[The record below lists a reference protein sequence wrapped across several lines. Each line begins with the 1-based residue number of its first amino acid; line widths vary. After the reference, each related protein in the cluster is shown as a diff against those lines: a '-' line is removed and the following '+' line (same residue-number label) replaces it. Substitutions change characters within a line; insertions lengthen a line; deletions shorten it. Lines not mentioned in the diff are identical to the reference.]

1 MPKAKKQ
8 APFWKA
14 ECSLIDRFN
23 DDRELLLYFKLRCLA
38 DREGR
43 ILMDN
48 DTLAARIKWP
58 LSHLVSALAGLME
71 PDPQSRCQI
80 AGGACVA
87 FIDDERSQAGI
98 WIPAVSRHRKRNA
111 DTEKRRQQK
120 AEWMRK
126 NRPSRAK
133 NPEAPQRGPKKLGWT
148 GVDSGGHGV
157 DSGGLPLPGKGGL
170 GWTRVDS
177 GGPKVVCD
185 RDRDIRVKKKSSS
198 HSPTANGNRL
208 PKRNGVVDSE
218 WLARLA
224 NDAAYSGIPVAREFG
239 KMANWCK
246 VNHKLPTRSR
256 FVNWL
261 NRIEVIDNGAAVAPD
276 PLEDEGGW
284 EGGYREAA
292 LAEFGADAVLPSH
305 FSDLGGDLQ
314 RRVMER
320 RKKMRGEKNGR

>member
-98 WIPAVSRHRKRNA
+98 WIPAVSRHLKRNA
-111 DTEKRRQQK
+111 DTEKRR
-120 AEWMRK
+120 AYRRAWMK
-126 NRPSRAK
+126 QNRPSRAK
-133 NPEAPQRGPKKLGWT
+133 NPETPQRGPKKLGWT
-148 GVDSGGHGV
+148 GVNSGEHGV
-157 DSGGLPLPGKGGL
+157 NSGELPLPGRGEL
-170 GWTRVDS
+170 GWTGVNS
-177 GGPKVVCD
+177 GEQKVNCD
-185 RDRDIRVKKKSSS
+185 RDRDIRDIKKKSSS
-198 HSPTANGNRL
+198 HPPTANGNQL

-246 VNHKLPTRSR
+246 VNHKLPTRAR

-261 NRIEVIDNGAAVAPD
+261 NRIDVISPGAQIEEENEDRGPEGWETVARQLYPDMRFPESFWDITSPEVI
-276 PLEDEGGW
+276 
-284 EGGYREAA
+284 
-292 LAEFGADAVLPSH
+292 
-305 FSDLGGDLQ
+305 Q
-314 RRVMER
+314 RI
-320 RKKMRGEKNGR
+320 KEKLL

>member
-1 MPKAKKQ
+1 
-8 APFWKA
+8 
-14 ECSLIDRFN
+14 
-23 DDRELLLYFKLRCLA
+23 
-38 DREGR
+38 
-43 ILMDN
+43 MDN

-71 PDPQSRCQI
+71 PNAQSRCQI

-111 DTEKRRQQK
+111 DTDKRRQQK

-133 NPEAPQRGPKKLGWT
+133 NPDAPQRGPKKLGWT

-170 GWTRVDS
+170 GWTGVDS
-177 GGPKVVCD
+177 GGPKVDCD
-185 RDRDIRVKKKSSS
+185 RDRDIRDIKKKSSS
-198 HSPTANGNRL
+198 HPPTANGNQP

-218 WLARLA
+218 WLARLTD
-224 NDAAYSGIPVAREFG
+224 DAAYSGINVSREFG

-246 VNHKLPTRSR
+246 VHRKLPTRAR

-261 NRIEVIDNGAAVAPD
+261 NRIEVMD
-276 PLEDEGGW
+276 PGIHGEEENEDRGPEGW
-284 EGGYREAA
+284 ETVAHELYPDMHFPVSFWEIQSPEVIRRIREK
-292 LAEFGADAVLPSH
+292 LL
-305 FSDLGGDLQ
+305 
-314 RRVMER
+314 
-320 RKKMRGEKNGR
+320 